1 MISFKNIINKE
12 EKISVIGLGYV
23 GFPLALNFAKKAMVI
38 GFDIDDNKIKK
49 YKNKINLKNIFFTS
63 KENKLNEAKFH
74 IIAVPTPVYQNKL
87 PNLEYIKEASKIL
100 GRNLNKGSI
109 VVYESTVYP
118 GVTENVCIP
127 ILEKE
132 SKLKC
137 GTDFKVGYSPE
148 RISPGDPIHKLENI
162 VKIVSGIDKE
172 TTDTIAK
179 VYKLIIK
186 TDIYKAESMKIAE
199 AAKIIENIQRDV
211 NIALINELSKLLDKL
226 QIDTASVLNATA
238 TKWNSLNF
246 KPGLVG
252 GHCIG
257 IDPYFLIYRAKQLGL
272 NLEITETSRKVNE
285 TMGEYIAEKTIE
297 KLLDLNS
304 NSKNLNI
311 AIFGFSFKENTKDI
325 RNTKV
330 IDIIDK
336 LKEHNINITVI
347 DPIVDPKIVKDIYG
361 IKIYNNKEICNMDGI
376 IFAVAHEVFKKYS
389 LKDIKYMCRNRKP
402 VLIDVKNIFNK
413 AEAEK
418 LNFNYWSL

>member
-226 QIDTASVLNATA
+226 QIDTVSVLNATA